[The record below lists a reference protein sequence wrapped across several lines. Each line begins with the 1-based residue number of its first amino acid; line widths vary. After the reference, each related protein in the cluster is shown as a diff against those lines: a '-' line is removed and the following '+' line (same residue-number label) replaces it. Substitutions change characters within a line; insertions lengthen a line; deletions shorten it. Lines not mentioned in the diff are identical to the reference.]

1 VSDRAKPPPDDLYLE
16 QRVTVLE
23 HRADAIDA
31 QLLAHEQAISELHAR
46 VTALEN
52 HTDAHEDAI
61 TALDVRVT
69 ALEDAA
75 TIPTP
80 EPPDGTWGGVAP
92 PVIDNTLPTPEPPEP
107 APTDGMAVVIITS
120 LGETAYVQSDAEDMG
135 DYDDPAG
142 AFLQHCWRAPRQDD
156 VLPGLTVW
164 FRTDADG
171 GHGEVIVELGVP
183 LVDTLV
189 PANMGAYTAEIWDT
203 NELLATIE
211 VPSHPWYARWRWQS
225 APRPVRVTPA
235 ELIASGLVPHY
246 DGDPLADYLTDLA
259 PQEYTVMGFA
269 GLVDQMGWTGDR
281 PDIGPMTGWQAQWLI
296 KGNNASTVIAQGEA
310 SGTMSMHLRDPVT
323 GSPLDLVAYDKLSN
337 YPGGGDPIVPLVPG
351 IVSYDSGHSPSLS
364 YLPWLMTGD
373 PYYLEA
379 LQFQANLEIMG
390 EPSAYR
396 YTKAGRY
403 GAWALRNKLYAAS
416 ASPVEPPQWILPRGV
431 FHDHME
437 AVRQSMLEDMA
448 NEDDPILSVFRCRS
462 FGGSQGNACHPAGT
476 YASLW
481 QCAME
486 SLIYGLCVQFGF
498 DEWREP
504 TRWKVHSEVKRI
516 EGVEWPRAT
525 PVPYQCGLVYTCSL
539 IAPMS
544 ATDTTIMVDSYG
556 GGPWPVAPFSARIDN
571 ETFTVVDN
579 SDVEVWHVERTA
591 GVEHPAGRV
600 LTGPTYL
607 SWTECAM
614 RMTAM
619 HPDEIPF
626 EADDP
631 TGMNELYNSST
642 GSVGYAQYAR
652 AALAVAVRNGVTEAV
667 PAFSWIDDQ
676 FRQHNR
682 SSWHPAWGWLI
693 T

>member
-1 VSDRAKPPPDDLYLE
+1 MSDRAKPPPSDAQLE
-16 QRVTVLE
+16 QRVELLE
-23 HRADAIDA
+23 QRADATDA
-31 QLLAHEQAISELHAR
+31 TLVEHWQLICELHVR

-52 HTDAHEDAI
+52 A
-61 TALDVRVT
+61 VT
-69 ALEDAA
+69 A
-75 TIPTP
+75 PP
-80 EPPDGTWGGVAP
+80 EPPDGIWGGVAP
-92 PVIDNTLPTPEPPEP
+92 PVIDNTLPEPEPPEP
-107 APTDGMAVVIITS
+107 ELGVGLAILITMDGVEAW
-120 LGETAYVQSDAEDMG
+120 YAEDATADDLG
-135 DYDDPAG
+135 DYVDPDG
-142 AFLQHCWRAPRQDD
+142 AFVQHCYRAPRQDD

-164 FRTDADG
+164 FRPDADG
-171 GHGEVIVELGVP
+171 TRSEVVVELGVP
-183 LVDTLV
+183 LTDTLT
-189 PANMGAYTAEIWDT
+189 PANLGAYTAEIWDGDDKV
-203 NELLATIE
+203 ATIE

-246 DGDPLADYLTDLA
+246 DGDPLATYLTDLA
-259 PQEYTVMGFA
+259 PQTYEVMGFA
-269 GLVDQMGWTGDR
+269 GMVDQMGWTGDR
-281 PDIGPMTGWQAQWLI
+281 PDIGPLTGWQAQWLI
-296 KGNNASTVIAQGEA
+296 KGNNTSTVLAQGEA
-310 SGTMSMHLRDPVT
+310 SGTISMHLRDPVT
-323 GSPLDLVAYDKLSN
+323 GSPLDLIEYNKLSN

-416 ASPVEPPQWILPRGV
+416 ASPVDVPQWLLPKAV
-431 FHDHME
+431 FHEHME
-437 AVRQSMLEDMA
+437 KVRQSMLEDM
-448 NEDDPILSVFRCRS
+448 NSDDPILAVFRCRS

-481 QCAME
+481 QDAME
-486 SLIYGLCVQFGF
+486 SLVYGLCVQLGF
-498 DEWREP
+498 EEWREP
-504 TRWKVHSEVKRI
+504 SRWKVHSEVKRI
-516 EGVEWPRAT
+516 DGVEWPRAT
-525 PVPYQCGLVYTCSL
+525 PVPYQTGLVYTCSL
-539 IAPMS
+539 IAELDEL
-544 ATDTTIMVDSYG
+544 DTEVLVDEYG
-556 GGPWPVAPFSARIDN
+556 GGPWPVPPFPARIDN
-571 ETFTVVDN
+571 ETMTVVDK
-579 SDVEVWHVERTA
+579 SDAEVWAVERTA
-591 GVEHPAGRV
+591 PVAHPVGRV

-607 SWTECAM
+607 SWTEAAM
-614 RMTAM
+614 RMTSM

-626 EADDP
+626 EDDDP

-667 PAFSWIDDQ
+667 PAYAWIDDQ

-682 SSWHPAWGWLI
+682 SSWHPAWGWII